1 MAAIPFQRDI
11 DYPESD
17 GRPLAETERHRQEI
31 VDLIFGLQRH
41 FSDAPDVYV
50 GGNMFIYP
58 TPLDRRAA
66 VAPDVFVVKGVG
78 KQIRRT
84 FRVWEEGDRRPCLVI
99 EVTSESTQE
108 EDMVEKMGKYAR
120 LGVEEY
126 FLFDPL
132 GEYLSPPL
140 QGFRLVKGRYFG
152 IPLEKDGSLVSQT
165 AGVVLR
171 RENGR
176 ARLVNAA
183 TGEPLPYVEELEGL
197 RRAAEDRADQE
208 AKARRKESEARR
220 AAEARAAAAEEE
232 LARLRREIAE
242 RQRRD

>member
-1 MAAIPFQRDI
+1 
-11 DYPESD
+11 
-17 GRPLAETERHRQEI
+17 LAETERHRQEI

-41 FSDAPDVYV
+41 FSDVPDVYV

-66 VAPDVFVVKGVG
+66 VAPDVFVVRGVD
-78 KQIRRT
+78 KAVRRT
-84 FRVWEEGDRRPCLVI
+84 FRVWEEGGHRPCLVI
-99 EVTSESTQE
+99 EVTSESTRD
-108 EDMVEKMGKYAR
+108 EDMVEKMGKYSR

-140 QGFRLVKGRYFG
+140 QGFRLVRGRYFG
-152 IPLEKDGSLVSQT
+152 IPLEKDGSLVSRT
-165 AGVVLR
+165 TGVLLR
-171 RENGR
+171 RDDGR

-183 TGEPLPYVEELEGL
+183 TGEPLPYIEELDGL
-197 RRAAEDRADQE
+197 RRAAEARAAEE
-208 AKARRKESEARR
+208 AEARQTAEARAVEEAEARR
-220 AAEARAAAAEEE
+220 AAEVRAAAAEEE